1 MLLDMETLFSN
12 AQAVTAT
19 GASTNVIHTAFGKL
33 KEISFG
39 TPLPLLIQVV
49 EDFTGCT
56 SVKVAV
62 QTSATEDFAEVVTLA
77 ETAAIPVAELVA
89 GYKFPINFMPK
100 GNLGYTRLY
109 YTVNGTAT
117 AGKIDAGVVAGH
129 DNSYQDM

>member
-49 EDFTGCT
+49 EDFAGCT

-62 QTSATEDFAEVVTLA
+62 QTSATEDFAEIVTLA

-109 YTVNGTAT
+109 YTVDGTAT

>member
-1 MLLDMETLFSN
+1 METLFSN

-49 EDFTGCT
+49 EDFAGCT

-62 QTSATEDFAEVVTLA
+62 QTSTTEDFAEVVTLA

>member
-1 MLLDMETLFSN
+1 METLFSN

-33 KEISFG
+33 KEIAFG
-39 TPLPLLIQVV
+39 TPLPMLIQVV
-49 EDFTGCT
+49 EAFKGCN
-56 SVKVAV
+56 SVKVAI
-62 QTSATEDFAEVVTLA
+62 QTSATEDFSVPVVLA

-100 GNLGYTRLY
+100 GNLGYTRLF
-109 YTVNGTAT
+109 YTVDGTAT
-117 AGKIDAGVVAGH
+117 AGKIDAGIVAGQ

>member
-33 KEISFG
+33 KEIAFG
-39 TPLPLLIQVV
+39 TPLPMLIQVV
-49 EDFTGCT
+49 EAFKGCN
-56 SVKVAV
+56 SVKVAI
-62 QTSATEDFAEVVTLA
+62 QTSATEDFSAPVVLA

-100 GNLGYTRLY
+100 GNLGYTRLF
-109 YTVNGTAT
+109 YTVDGTAT
-117 AGKIDAGVVAGH
+117 AGKIDAGIVAGQ

>member
-1 MLLDMETLFSN
+1 METLFSN

-49 EDFTGCT
+49 EDFAGCT

-62 QTSATEDFAEVVTLA
+62 QTSATEDFAEIVTLA

-109 YTVNGTAT
+109 YTVDGTAT

>member
-1 MLLDMETLFSN
+1 MLLDMETLFSD
-12 AQAVTAT
+12 AQAITVSA
-19 GASTNVIHTAFGKL
+19 ASTNVIHTAFGKL
-33 KEISFG
+33 KEIAFG

-49 EDFTGCT
+49 DDIKGCT

-62 QTSATEDFAEVVTLA
+62 QTSATEDFAETVTLA

-89 GYKFPINFMPK
+89 GYRFPINFMPK

-109 YTVNGTAT
+109 YTVDGTAT
-117 AGKIDAGVVAGH
+117 AGKVDAGVIAGQ

>member
-49 EDFTGCT
+49 EAFEGCN

-62 QTSATEDFAEVVTLA
+62 QTSATENFTEVVTLA

-100 GNLGYTRLY
+100 GNLGYTRLH
-109 YTVNGTAT
+109 YTVDGTAT

>member
-1 MLLDMETLFSN
+1 METLFSN

-49 EDFTGCT
+49 EDFAGCT

>member
-1 MLLDMETLFSN
+1 MLLDMETLFSDG
-12 AQAVTAT
+12 QAVTAT
-19 GASTNVIHTAFGKL
+19 AASTNVIHTAYGKL

-49 EDFTGCT
+49 EDFEGLT
-56 SVKVAV
+56 SLKVAV
-62 QTSATEDFAEVVTLA
+62 QTSATEDFSSSATLA
-77 ETAAIPVAELVA
+77 ETAKIPVADLKA

-109 YTVNGTAT
+109 YTAEGTGT
-117 AGKIDAGVVAGH
+117 AGKIDAGFVAGH

>member
-1 MLLDMETLFSN
+1 METLFSN

-49 EDFTGCT
+49 EDFAGCT

-62 QTSATEDFAEVVTLA
+62 QTSTTEDFAEVVTLA

-109 YTVNGTAT
+109 YTVDGTAT

>member
-1 MLLDMETLFSN
+1 METLFSN

>member
-49 EDFTGCT
+49 EDFAGCT